1 VRGGGARLGAAGGRH
16 AKERSSFMPEKTA
29 VPRSGN
35 AVGGAE
41 LPRLCDASD

>member
-1 VRGGGARLGAAGGRH
+1 MRGGGARLGAAGGRH

-41 LPRLCDASD
+41 LPPSL